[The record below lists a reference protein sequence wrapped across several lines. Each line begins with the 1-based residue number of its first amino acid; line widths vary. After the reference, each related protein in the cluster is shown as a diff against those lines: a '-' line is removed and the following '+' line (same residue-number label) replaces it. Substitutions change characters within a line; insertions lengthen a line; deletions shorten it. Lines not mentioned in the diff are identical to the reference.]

1 MYYRCTIYFSFRI
14 LKKLVMVSTN
24 IIDTFPDEILLE
36 IFSYCS
42 VQDLVLS
49 VQHVNR
55 RWRDVSQD
63 PKLWKDVVFRPAKG
77 TDEELIR
84 RVVEQAPM
92 LRYVLLSHEIDAP
105 LLTESLCKGCRDIRK
120 LQFSSNQKVATSV
133 IQKLH
138 RHFPDIE
145 CLVLVVHEK
154 YNLTYRLP
162 RKVN

>member
-1 MYYRCTIYFSFRI
+1 MHHIWFSFRI
-14 LKKLVMVSTN
+14 LKTLVMVPTN
-24 IIDTFPDEILLE
+24 TIDNFPDEILLE
-36 IFSYCS
+36 IFSFCS

-55 RWRDVSQD
+55 RWRGVSQD
-63 PKLWKDVVFRPAKG
+63 PKLWKDLVFRPAEG

-84 RVVEQAPM
+84 SVVEQAPW
-92 LRYVLLSHEIDAP
+92 LRYLVLSHEVDAP
-105 LLTESLCKGCRDIRK
+105 SLTESLCKGCRDIRR

-133 IQKLH
+133 IKKLH

-162 RKVN
+162 RNIQ

>member
-1 MYYRCTIYFSFRI
+1 MHHICFSFRI
-14 LKKLVMVSTN
+14 SKTLVMVPTHVVDN
-24 IIDTFPDEILLE
+24 FPDEILLE

-55 RWRDVSQD
+55 RWKDVSHD
-63 PKLWKDVVFRPAKG
+63 PKLWKDLVFRPAKG

-92 LRYVLLSHEIDAP
+92 LKCLVLSHEIDAP
-105 LLTESLCKGCRDIRK
+105 LLIESLCKGCRDIRK

-133 IQKLH
+133 IEKLH

>member
-1 MYYRCTIYFSFRI
+1 MHHVCFSSRI
-14 LKKLVMVSTN
+14 LKTLVMVPTN
-24 IIDTFPDEILLE
+24 TIDAFPDEILLE

-55 RWRDVSQD
+55 RWRGVSQD
-63 PKLWKDVVFRPAKG
+63 PKLWKDLVFRPGKG

-84 RVVEQAPM
+84 SVLEQAPM
-92 LRYVLLSHEIDAP
+92 LRYLVLSHEVDAS
-105 LLTESLCKGCRDIRK
+105 LLTESLCKGCKDLVK

-133 IQKLH
+133 IKTLH

-162 RKVN
+162 RNVH

>member
-1 MYYRCTIYFSFRI
+1 MVPTNTID
-14 LKKLVMVSTN
+14 N
-24 IIDTFPDEILLE
+24 FPDEILLE

-55 RWRDVSQD
+55 RWRGVSQD
-63 PKLWKDVVFRPAKG
+63 PKLWKDLVFRPAKE

-84 RVVEQAPM
+84 SVVEQAPM
-92 LRYVLLSHEIDAP
+92 LRYLVLSHEVDAP
-105 LLTESLCKGCRDIRK
+105 SLTESLCKGCRDIRR

-133 IQKLH
+133 IKKLH

-162 RKVN
+162 RNVH